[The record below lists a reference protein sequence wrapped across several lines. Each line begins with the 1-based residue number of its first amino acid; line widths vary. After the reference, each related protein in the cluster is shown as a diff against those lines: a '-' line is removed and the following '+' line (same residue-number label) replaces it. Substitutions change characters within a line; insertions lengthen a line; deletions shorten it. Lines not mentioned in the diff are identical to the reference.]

1 MEERGRRRERVC
13 VGERG
18 VGEERVCVRER
29 ERRKGE
35 SGESMGEGEGGRECM
50 YTVCI
55 HTHAYLVCLSCE

>member
-18 VGEERVCVRER
+18 VGEERVCVREG

-35 SGESMGEGEGGRECM
+35 SGESMGEGRGGGGGGGGRECM

-55 HTHAYLVCLSCE
+55 YTAYL